1 LVKRKKHIMNK
12 KRDHIETRVVHA
24 GVKPEPITG
33 AVMTP
38 IFASS
43 TFAQKEPGKHSG
55 YEYGRSQNPTRDALE
70 TSLADLENGTNG
82 FVFSSGLA
90 AQSAILE
97 LLRPGDHIIA
107 FDDLY
112 GGTFRLLEEIKKKS
126 SAIEIS
132 YVDFNKVDLN
142 KVIKKNTKLIWIE
155 TPTNPLLKIT
165 DLKKISNIAKKH
177 KVLTVCDN
185 TFASPINQNPL
196 DLGIDIVNH
205 STTKYINGHSD
216 IIGGALVIKN
226 NKKLSDKLAFIQNS
240 IGAVPSPFDCFLVL
254 RAIKTL
260 ALRMKQHNSNG
271 IKIAKFLANHKK
283 ISKVLYPGLNT
294 HPQFK
299 IAKKQMSGF
308 GSVITFYHK
317 GNLKQ
322 IKKFMQKLK
331 IFVIAESLGGVESL
345 IESPALMTHAYVNT
359 KNNQLTPIP
368 INLIRI
374 SVGIEESNDLI
385 TDLKQALI

>member
-1 LVKRKKHIMNK
+1 MNK

-359 KNNQLTPIP
+359 KKNQLTPIP

-385 TDLKQALI
+385 ADLKQALI

>member
-1 LVKRKKHIMNK
+1 MSKKK
-12 KRDHIETRVVHA
+12 DHIDTRVVHA

-55 YEYGRSQNPTRDALE
+55 YEYGRTQNPTRDALE
-70 TSLADLENGTNG
+70 NSLADLENGSRA

-90 AQSAILE
+90 AQSAVLE

-112 GGTFRLLEEIKKKS
+112 GGTFRLLEEIKTKTS
-126 SAIEIS
+126 GLEIS
-132 YVDFNKVDLN
+132 YVDYNKIDLKN
-142 KVIKKNTKLIWIE
+142 VIRKNTKLIWIE

-165 DLKKISNIAKKH
+165 DLKKISEIAKKH
-177 KVLTVCDN
+177 KILTICDN
-185 TFASPINQNPL
+185 TFSSPINQKPL
-196 DLGIDIVNH
+196 DFGIDIVNH

-216 IIGGALVIKN
+216 VIGGALIIGKN
-226 NKKLSDKLAFIQNS
+226 KSLADKIAFIQNS
-240 IGAVPSPFDCFLVL
+240 VGAVPSPFDCFLVL

-260 ALRMKQHNSNG
+260 SLRMERHNMNG
-271 IKIAKFLANHKK
+271 MKVAKFLTNHKK
-283 ISKVLYPGLNT
+283 ISHVVYPGLT
-294 HPQFK
+294 SHPQNR

-308 GSVITFYHK
+308 GAVITFFHK
-317 GNLKQ
+317 GNLKE
-322 IKKFMQKLK
+322 IKKFMQKLE
-331 IFVIAESLGGVESL
+331 IFTIAESLGGVESL

-359 KNNQLTPIP
+359 KKGQLTPIAN
-368 INLIRI
+368 NLIRI
-374 SVGIEESNDLI
+374 SVGIEDFEDLI
-385 TDLKQALI
+385 KDLKQAL

>member
-1 LVKRKKHIMNK
+1 MSKKK
-12 KRDHIETRVVHA
+12 DHIDTRVVHA

-55 YEYGRSQNPTRDALE
+55 YEYGRTQNPTRDALE
-70 TSLADLENGTNG
+70 NSLADLENGSRA

-90 AQSAILE
+90 AQSAVLE

-112 GGTFRLLEEIKKKS
+112 GGTFRLLEEIKTKTS
-126 SAIEIS
+126 GLEIS
-132 YVDFNKVDLN
+132 YIDYNKIDLKN
-142 KVIKKNTKLIWIE
+142 VIKKNTKLIWIE

-165 DLKKISNIAKKH
+165 DLKKISKIAKKH
-177 KVLTVCDN
+177 KILTICDN
-185 TFASPINQNPL
+185 TFSSPINQKPL
-196 DLGIDIVNH
+196 DFGIDIVNH

-216 IIGGALVIKN
+216 VIGGALIIGKN
-226 NKKLSDKLAFIQNS
+226 KSLADKIAFIQNS
-240 IGAVPSPFDCFLVL
+240 VGAVPSPFDCFLVL

-260 ALRMKQHNSNG
+260 SLRMERHNMNG
-271 IKIAKFLANHKK
+271 MKVAQFLASHKK
-283 ISKVLYPGLNT
+283 ISHVVYPGLT
-294 HPQFK
+294 SHPQNR

-308 GSVITFYHK
+308 GAVITFFHK
-317 GNLKQ
+317 GSLKE
-322 IKKFMQKLK
+322 IKKFMQKLE
-331 IFVIAESLGGVESL
+331 IFTIAESLGGVESL

-359 KNNQLTPIP
+359 KKGQLTPIAN
-368 INLIRI
+368 NLIRI
-374 SVGIEESNDLI
+374 SVGIENFEDLI
-385 TDLKQALI
+385 KDLKKALS

>member
-1 LVKRKKHIMNK
+1 MSKKK
-12 KRDHIETRVVHA
+12 DHIDTRVVHA

-55 YEYGRSQNPTRDALE
+55 YEYGRTQNPTRDALE
-70 TSLADLENGTNG
+70 NSLADLENGSRA

-90 AQSAILE
+90 AQSAVLE

-112 GGTFRLLEEIKKKS
+112 GGTFRLLEEIKTKTS
-126 SAIEIS
+126 GLEIS
-132 YVDFNKVDLN
+132 YVDYNKIDLKN
-142 KVIKKNTKLIWIE
+142 VIKKNTKLIWIE

-165 DLKKISNIAKKH
+165 DLKKISKIAKKH
-177 KVLTVCDN
+177 KILTICDN
-185 TFASPINQNPL
+185 TFSSPINQKPL
-196 DLGIDIVNH
+196 DFGIDIVNH

-216 IIGGALVIKN
+216 VIGGALIIGKN
-226 NKKLSDKLAFIQNS
+226 KSLADKIAFIQNS
-240 IGAVPSPFDCFLVL
+240 VGAVPSPFDCFLVL

-260 ALRMKQHNSNG
+260 SLRMERHNMNG
-271 IKIAKFLANHKK
+271 MKVAQFLASHKK
-283 ISKVLYPGLNT
+283 ISHVVYPGLT
-294 HPQFK
+294 SHPQNR

-308 GSVITFYHK
+308 GAVITFFHK
-317 GNLKQ
+317 GNLKE
-322 IKKFMQKLK
+322 IKKFMQKLE
-331 IFVIAESLGGVESL
+331 IFTIAESLGGVESL

-359 KNNQLTPIP
+359 KKGQLTPIAN
-368 INLIRI
+368 NLIRI
-374 SVGIEESNDLI
+374 SVGIENFEDLI
-385 TDLKQALI
+385 KDLKQAL

>member
-1 LVKRKKHIMNK
+1 MNK

-385 TDLKQALI
+385 ADLKQALI

>member
-1 LVKRKKHIMNK
+1 MSKKK
-12 KRDHIETRVVHA
+12 DHIDTRVVHA

-55 YEYGRSQNPTRDALE
+55 YEYGRTQNPTRDALE
-70 TSLADLENGTNG
+70 NSLADLENGSKA

-90 AQSAILE
+90 AQSAVLE

-112 GGTFRLLEEIKKKS
+112 GGTFRLLEEIKTKTS
-126 SAIEIS
+126 GLSIS
-132 YVDFNKVDLN
+132 YVDYNKIDLKN
-142 KVIKKNTKLIWIE
+142 VIRKNTKLIWIE

-165 DLKKISNIAKKH
+165 DLKKISKIAKKH
-177 KVLTVCDN
+177 KILTICDN
-185 TFASPINQNPL
+185 TFSSPINQKPL
-196 DLGIDIVNH
+196 DFGIDIVNH

-216 IIGGALVIKN
+216 VIGGALIIGKN
-226 NKKLSDKLAFIQNS
+226 KSLADKIAFIQNS
-240 IGAVPSPFDCFLVL
+240 VGAVPSPFDCFLVL

-260 ALRMKQHNSNG
+260 SLRMERHNMNG
-271 IKIAKFLANHKK
+271 MKVAKFLASHKK
-283 ISKVLYPGLNT
+283 ISHVVYPGLAS
-294 HPQFK
+294 HPQNR

-308 GSVITFYHK
+308 GAVITFFHK
-317 GNLKQ
+317 GNLKE
-322 IKKFMQKLK
+322 IKKFMQKLE
-331 IFVIAESLGGVESL
+331 IFTIAESLGGVESL

-359 KNNQLTPIP
+359 KKGQLTPIAN
-368 INLIRI
+368 NLIRI
-374 SVGIEESNDLI
+374 SVGIENYEDLI
-385 TDLKQALI
+385 KDLKQALKI

>member
-1 LVKRKKHIMNK
+1 MSKKK
-12 KRDHIETRVVHA
+12 DHIDTRVVHA

-55 YEYGRSQNPTRDALE
+55 YEYGRTQNPTRDALE
-70 TSLADLENGTNG
+70 NSLADLENGSRA

-90 AQSAILE
+90 AQSAVLE

-112 GGTFRLLEEIKKKS
+112 GGTFRLLEEIKTKTS
-126 SAIEIS
+126 GLEIS
-132 YVDFNKVDLN
+132 YIDYNKIDLKN
-142 KVIKKNTKLIWIE
+142 VIKKNTKLIWIE

-165 DLKKISNIAKKH
+165 DLKKISKIAKKH
-177 KVLTVCDN
+177 KILTICDN
-185 TFASPINQNPL
+185 TFSSPINQKPL
-196 DLGIDIVNH
+196 DFGIDIVNH

-216 IIGGALVIKN
+216 VIGGALIIGKN
-226 NKKLSDKLAFIQNS
+226 KSLADKIAFIQNS
-240 IGAVPSPFDCFLVL
+240 VGAVPSPFDCFLVL

-260 ALRMKQHNSNG
+260 SLRMERHNING
-271 IKIAKFLANHKK
+271 MKIAKFLSTHKK
-283 ISKVLYPGLNT
+283 ISHVVYPGLT
-294 HPQFK
+294 SHPQNR

-308 GSVITFYHK
+308 GAVITFFHK
-317 GNLKQ
+317 GNLKE
-322 IKKFMQKLK
+322 IKKFMQKLE
-331 IFVIAESLGGVESL
+331 IFTIAESLGGVESL

-359 KNNQLTPIP
+359 KKGQLTPIAN
-368 INLIRI
+368 NLIRI
-374 SVGIEESNDLI
+374 SVGIENFEDLI
-385 TDLKQALI
+385 KDLKQAL

>member
-1 LVKRKKHIMNK
+1 MSKKK
-12 KRDHIETRVVHA
+12 DHIDTRVVHA

-55 YEYGRSQNPTRDALE
+55 YEYGRTQNPTRDALE
-70 TSLADLENGTNG
+70 NSLADLENGSKA

-90 AQSAILE
+90 AQSAVLE

-112 GGTFRLLEEIKKKS
+112 GGTFRLLEEIKTKTS
-126 SAIEIS
+126 GLSIS
-132 YVDFNKVDLN
+132 YVDYNKIDLKN
-142 KVIKKNTKLIWIE
+142 VIRKNTKLIWIE

-165 DLKKISNIAKKH
+165 DLKKISKIAKKH
-177 KVLTVCDN
+177 KILTICDN
-185 TFASPINQNPL
+185 TFSSPINQKPL
-196 DLGIDIVNH
+196 DFGIDIVNH

-216 IIGGALVIKN
+216 VIGGALIIGKN
-226 NKKLSDKLAFIQNS
+226 KSLADKIAFIQNS
-240 IGAVPSPFDCFLVL
+240 VGAVPSPFDCFLVL

-260 ALRMKQHNSNG
+260 SLRMERHNMNG
-271 IKIAKFLANHKK
+271 MKVAKFLANHKK
-283 ISKVLYPGLNT
+283 ISHVVYPGLT
-294 HPQFK
+294 SHPQNR

-308 GSVITFYHK
+308 GAVITFFHK
-317 GNLKQ
+317 GNLKE
-322 IKKFMQKLK
+322 IKKFMQKLE
-331 IFVIAESLGGVESL
+331 IFTIAESLGGVESL

-359 KNNQLTPIP
+359 KKGQLTPIAN
-368 INLIRI
+368 NLIRI
-374 SVGIEESNDLI
+374 SVGIENFEDLI
-385 TDLKQALI
+385 KDLKQAL

>member
-1 LVKRKKHIMNK
+1 MSKKK
-12 KRDHIETRVVHA
+12 DHIDTRVVHA

-55 YEYGRSQNPTRDALE
+55 YEYGRTQNPTRDALE
-70 TSLADLENGTNG
+70 NSLADLENGSKA

-90 AQSAILE
+90 AQSAVLE

-112 GGTFRLLEEIKKKS
+112 GGTFRLLEEIKTKTS
-126 SAIEIS
+126 GLEIS
-132 YVDFNKVDLN
+132 YVDYNKIDLKN
-142 KVIKKNTKLIWIE
+142 VIRKNTKLIWIE

-165 DLKKISNIAKKH
+165 DLKKISKIAKKH
-177 KVLTVCDN
+177 KILTICDN
-185 TFASPINQNPL
+185 TFSSPINQKPL
-196 DLGIDIVNH
+196 DFGIDIVNH

-216 IIGGALVIKN
+216 VIGGALIIGKN
-226 NKKLSDKLAFIQNS
+226 KSLADKIAFIQNS
-240 IGAVPSPFDCFLVL
+240 VGAVPSPFDCFLVL

-260 ALRMKQHNSNG
+260 SLRMERHNMNG
-271 IKIAKFLANHKK
+271 MKVAQFLASHKK
-283 ISKVLYPGLNT
+283 ISHVVYPGLT
-294 HPQFK
+294 SHPQNR

-308 GSVITFYHK
+308 GAVITFFHK
-317 GNLKQ
+317 GNLKE
-322 IKKFMQKLK
+322 IKKFMQKLE
-331 IFVIAESLGGVESL
+331 IFTIAESLGGVESL

-359 KNNQLTPIP
+359 KKGQLTPIAN
-368 INLIRI
+368 NLIRI
-374 SVGIEESNDLI
+374 SVGIENFEDLI
-385 TDLKQALI
+385 KDLKQALS

>member
-1 LVKRKKHIMNK
+1 MSKKK
-12 KRDHIETRVVHA
+12 DHIDTRVVHA

-55 YEYGRSQNPTRDALE
+55 YEYGRTQNPTRDALE
-70 TSLADLENGTNG
+70 NSLADLENGSKA

-90 AQSAILE
+90 AQSAVLE

-112 GGTFRLLEEIKKKS
+112 GGTFRLLEEIKTKTS
-126 SAIEIS
+126 GLSIS
-132 YVDFNKVDLN
+132 YVDYNKIDLKN
-142 KVIKKNTKLIWIE
+142 VIRKNTKLIWIE

-165 DLKKISNIAKKH
+165 DLKKISKIAKKH
-177 KVLTVCDN
+177 KILTICDN
-185 TFASPINQNPL
+185 TFSSPINQKPL
-196 DLGIDIVNH
+196 DFGIDIVNH

-216 IIGGALVIKN
+216 VIGGALIIGKN
-226 NKKLSDKLAFIQNS
+226 KSLADKIAFIQNS
-240 IGAVPSPFDCFLVL
+240 VGAVPSPFDCFLVL

-260 ALRMKQHNSNG
+260 SLRMERHNMNG
-271 IKIAKFLANHKK
+271 MKVAQFLASHKK
-283 ISKVLYPGLNT
+283 ISQVVYPGLT
-294 HPQFK
+294 SHPQNR

-308 GSVITFYHK
+308 GAVITFFHK
-317 GNLKQ
+317 GNLKE
-322 IKKFMQKLK
+322 IKKFMQKLE
-331 IFVIAESLGGVESL
+331 IFTIAESLGGVESL

-359 KNNQLTPIP
+359 KKGQLTPIAN
-368 INLIRI
+368 NLIRI
-374 SVGIEESNDLI
+374 SVGIENFEDLI
-385 TDLKQALI
+385 KDLKQALS

>member
-1 LVKRKKHIMNK
+1 MSKKK
-12 KRDHIETRVVHA
+12 DHIDTRVVHA

-55 YEYGRSQNPTRDALE
+55 YEYGRTQNPTRDALE
-70 TSLADLENGTNG
+70 NSLADLENGSRA

-90 AQSAILE
+90 AQSAVLE

-112 GGTFRLLEEIKKKS
+112 GGTFRLLEEIKTKTS
-126 SAIEIS
+126 GLEIS
-132 YVDFNKVDLN
+132 YVDYNKIDLKN
-142 KVIKKNTKLIWIE
+142 VIRKNTKLIWIE

-165 DLKKISNIAKKH
+165 DLKKISEIAKKH
-177 KVLTVCDN
+177 KILTICDN
-185 TFASPINQNPL
+185 TFSSPINQKPL
-196 DLGIDIVNH
+196 DFGIDIVNH

-216 IIGGALVIKN
+216 VIGGALIIGKN
-226 NKKLSDKLAFIQNS
+226 KSLADKIAFIQNS
-240 IGAVPSPFDCFLVL
+240 VGAVPSPFDCFLVL

-260 ALRMKQHNSNG
+260 SLRMERHNMNG
-271 IKIAKFLANHKK
+271 MKVAKFLANHKK
-283 ISKVLYPGLNT
+283 ISHVVYPGLT
-294 HPQFK
+294 SHPQNR

-308 GSVITFYHK
+308 GAVITFFHK
-317 GNLKQ
+317 GNLKE
-322 IKKFMQKLK
+322 IKKFMQKLE
-331 IFVIAESLGGVESL
+331 IFTIAESLGGVESL

-359 KNNQLTPIP
+359 KKGQLTPIAD
-368 INLIRI
+368 NLIRL
-374 SVGIEESNDLI
+374 SVGIENFEDLI
-385 TDLKQALI
+385 EDLKQAL

>member
-1 LVKRKKHIMNK
+1 MKNK
-12 KRDHIETRVVHA
+12 KNHIDTRVVHA

-70 TSLADLENGTNG
+70 DSLANLENGSNA

-90 AQSAILE
+90 AQSAVLE
-97 LLRPGDHIIA
+97 MLKPGDHIIA

-112 GGTFRLLEEIKKKS
+112 GGTFRLLEEIKSKS
-126 SAIEIS
+126 SNLEIS
-132 YVDFNKVDLN
+132 YVDYNKVDLN
-142 KVIKKNTKLIWIE
+142 KIIKNNTKLIWIE

-165 DLKKISNIAKKH
+165 DLKKIASIAKKH
-177 KVLTVCDN
+177 KVLTICDN
-185 TFASPINQNPL
+185 TFASPINQKPL

-216 IIGGALVIKN
+216 IIGGALIIGK
-226 NKKLSDKLAFIQNS
+226 NKKLADKISFIQNS
-240 IGAVPSPFDCFLVL
+240 VGAIPSPFDCFLIL

-260 ALRMKQHNSNG
+260 SLRMKQHNYNG
-271 IKIAKFLANHKK
+271 LKVAKYLEKHKK
-283 ISKVLYPGLNT
+283 IIKVVYPGLTT
-294 HPQFK
+294 HSQHK
-299 IAKKQMSGF
+299 IAKKQMDGY
-308 GSVITFYHK
+308 GAVVTFFHK
-317 GNLKQ
+317 GNLKE
-322 IKKFMQKLK
+322 IKRFMQNLK
-331 IFVIAESLGGVESL
+331 IFTIAESLGGVESL

-359 KNNQLTPIP
+359 KVGQLTPIP
-368 INLIRI
+368 ENLVRI
-374 SVGIEESNDLI
+374 SVGIEHVDDLI
-385 TDLKQALI
+385 EDLKQAL

>member
-1 LVKRKKHIMNK
+1 MKNK
-12 KRDHIETRVVHA
+12 KNHIDTRVVHA

-70 TSLADLENGTNG
+70 DSLANLENGSNA

-90 AQSAILE
+90 AQSAVLE
-97 LLRPGDHIIA
+97 MLKPGDHIIA

-112 GGTFRLLEEIKKKS
+112 GGTFRLLEEIKSKS
-126 SAIEIS
+126 SNLEIS
-132 YVDFNKVDLN
+132 YVDYNKVDLN
-142 KVIKKNTKLIWIE
+142 KIIRNNTKLIWIE

-165 DLKKISNIAKKH
+165 DLKKIASIAKKH
-177 KVLTVCDN
+177 KVLTICDN
-185 TFASPINQNPL
+185 TFASPINQKPL

-216 IIGGALVIKN
+216 IIGGALIIGK
-226 NKKLSDKLAFIQNS
+226 NKKLADKISFIQNS
-240 IGAVPSPFDCFLVL
+240 VGAIPSPFDCFLIL

-260 ALRMKQHNSNG
+260 SLRMKQHNYNG
-271 IKIAKFLANHKK
+271 LKVAKYLEKHKK
-283 ISKVLYPGLNT
+283 IIKVVYPGLTT
-294 HPQFK
+294 HSQHK
-299 IAKKQMSGF
+299 IAKKQMDGY
-308 GSVITFYHK
+308 GAVVTFFHK
-317 GNLKQ
+317 GNLKE
-322 IKKFMQKLK
+322 IKRFMQNLK
-331 IFVIAESLGGVESL
+331 IFTIAESLGGVESL

-359 KNNQLTPIP
+359 KAGQLTPIP
-368 INLIRI
+368 ENLIRI
-374 SVGIEESNDLI
+374 SVGIEHVDDLI
-385 TDLKQALI
+385 EDLKQAL

>member
-1 LVKRKKHIMNK
+1 MSKKK
-12 KRDHIETRVVHA
+12 DHIDTRVVHA

-55 YEYGRSQNPTRDALE
+55 YEYGRTQNPTRDALE
-70 TSLADLENGTNG
+70 NSLADLENGSRA

-90 AQSAILE
+90 AQSAVLE

-112 GGTFRLLEEIKKKS
+112 GGTFRLLEEIKTKTS
-126 SAIEIS
+126 GLEIS
-132 YVDFNKVDLN
+132 YVDYNKIDLKN
-142 KVIKKNTKLIWIE
+142 VIKKNTKLIWIE

-165 DLKKISNIAKKH
+165 DLKKISEIAKKH
-177 KVLTVCDN
+177 KILTICDN
-185 TFASPINQNPL
+185 TFSSPINQKPL
-196 DLGIDIVNH
+196 DFGIDIVNH

-216 IIGGALVIKN
+216 VIGGALIIGKN
-226 NKKLSDKLAFIQNS
+226 KPLADKIAFIQNS
-240 IGAVPSPFDCFLVL
+240 VGAVPSPFDCFLVL

-260 ALRMKQHNSNG
+260 SLRMERHNMNG
-271 IKIAKFLANHKK
+271 MKIAKFLANHKK
-283 ISKVLYPGLNT
+283 ISHVVYPGLT
-294 HPQFK
+294 SHPQNR

-308 GSVITFYHK
+308 GAVITFFHK
-317 GNLKQ
+317 GNLKE
-322 IKKFMQKLK
+322 IKKFMQKLE
-331 IFVIAESLGGVESL
+331 IFTIAESLGGVESL

-359 KNNQLTPIP
+359 KKGQLTPIAN
-368 INLIRI
+368 NLIRI
-374 SVGIEESNDLI
+374 SVGIENYEDLI
-385 TDLKQALI
+385 KDLKQAL

>member
-1 LVKRKKHIMNK
+1 MSKKK
-12 KRDHIETRVVHA
+12 DHIDTRVVHA

-55 YEYGRSQNPTRDALE
+55 YEYGRTQNPTRDALE
-70 TSLADLENGTNG
+70 NSLADLENGSRA

-90 AQSAILE
+90 AQSAVLE

-112 GGTFRLLEEIKKKS
+112 GGTFRLLEEIKTKTS
-126 SAIEIS
+126 GLEIS
-132 YVDFNKVDLN
+132 YVDYNKIDLKN
-142 KVIKKNTKLIWIE
+142 VIKKNTKLIWIE

-165 DLKKISNIAKKH
+165 DLKKISEIAKKH
-177 KVLTVCDN
+177 KILTICDN
-185 TFASPINQNPL
+185 TFSSPINQKPL
-196 DLGIDIVNH
+196 DFGIDIVNH

-216 IIGGALVIKN
+216 VIGGALIIGKN
-226 NKKLSDKLAFIQNS
+226 KSLADKIAFIQNS
-240 IGAVPSPFDCFLVL
+240 VGAVPSPFDCFLVL

-260 ALRMKQHNSNG
+260 SLRMERHNMNG
-271 IKIAKFLANHKK
+271 MKVAKFLANHKK
-283 ISKVLYPGLNT
+283 ISHVVYPGLT
-294 HPQFK
+294 SHPQNR

-308 GSVITFYHK
+308 GAVITFFHK
-317 GNLKQ
+317 GNLKE
-322 IKKFMQKLK
+322 IKKFMQKLE
-331 IFVIAESLGGVESL
+331 IFTIAESLGGVESL

-359 KNNQLTPIP
+359 KKGQLTPIAN
-368 INLIRI
+368 NLIRI
-374 SVGIEESNDLI
+374 SVGIENFEDLI
-385 TDLKQALI
+385 KDLKQALWQ

>member
-1 LVKRKKHIMNK
+1 MSKKK
-12 KRDHIETRVVHA
+12 DHIDTRVVHA

-55 YEYGRSQNPTRDALE
+55 YEYGRTQNPTRDALE
-70 TSLADLENGTNG
+70 NSLADLENGSRA

-90 AQSAILE
+90 AQSAVLE

-112 GGTFRLLEEIKKKS
+112 GGTFRLLEEIKTKTS
-126 SAIEIS
+126 GLEIS
-132 YVDFNKVDLN
+132 YVDYNKIDLKN
-142 KVIKKNTKLIWIE
+142 VIRKNTKLIWIE

-165 DLKKISNIAKKH
+165 DLKKISKIANKH
-177 KVLTVCDN
+177 KILTICDN
-185 TFASPINQNPL
+185 TFSSPINQKPL
-196 DLGIDIVNH
+196 DFGIDIVNH

-216 IIGGALVIKN
+216 VIGGALIIGKN
-226 NKKLSDKLAFIQNS
+226 KSLADKIAFIQNS
-240 IGAVPSPFDCFLVL
+240 VGAVPSPFDCFLVL

-260 ALRMKQHNSNG
+260 SLRMERHNMNG
-271 IKIAKFLANHKK
+271 MKVAKFLANHKK
-283 ISKVLYPGLNT
+283 ISHVVYPGLT
-294 HPQFK
+294 SHPQNR

-308 GSVITFYHK
+308 GAVITFFHK
-317 GNLKQ
+317 GNLKE
-322 IKKFMQKLK
+322 IKKFMQKLE
-331 IFVIAESLGGVESL
+331 IFTIAESLGGVESL

-359 KNNQLTPIP
+359 KKGQLTPIAN
-368 INLIRI
+368 NLIRI
-374 SVGIEESNDLI
+374 SVGIENFEDLI
-385 TDLKQALI
+385 KDLKQALWQ

>member
-1 LVKRKKHIMNK
+1 MSKKK
-12 KRDHIETRVVHA
+12 DHIDTRVVHA

-55 YEYGRSQNPTRDALE
+55 YEYGRTQNPTRDALE
-70 TSLADLENGTNG
+70 NSLADLENGSRA

-90 AQSAILE
+90 AQSAVLE

-112 GGTFRLLEEIKKKS
+112 GGTFRLLEEIKTKTS
-126 SAIEIS
+126 GLEIS
-132 YVDFNKVDLN
+132 YVDYNKIDLKN
-142 KVIKKNTKLIWIE
+142 VIRKNTKLIWIE

-165 DLKKISNIAKKH
+165 DLKKISEIAKKH
-177 KVLTVCDN
+177 KILTICDN
-185 TFASPINQNPL
+185 TFSSPINQKPL
-196 DLGIDIVNH
+196 DFGIDIVNH

-216 IIGGALVIKN
+216 VIGGALIIGKN
-226 NKKLSDKLAFIQNS
+226 KSLADKIAFIQNS
-240 IGAVPSPFDCFLVL
+240 VGAIPSPFDCFLVL

-260 ALRMKQHNSNG
+260 SLRMERHNMNG
-271 IKIAKFLANHKK
+271 MKIAKFLSNHKK
-283 ISKVLYPGLNT
+283 ISHVVYPGLT
-294 HPQFK
+294 SHPQNR

-308 GSVITFYHK
+308 GAVITFFHK
-317 GNLKQ
+317 GNLKE
-322 IKKFMQKLK
+322 IKKFMQKLE
-331 IFVIAESLGGVESL
+331 IFTIAESLGGVESL

-359 KNNQLTPIP
+359 KKGQLTPIAN
-368 INLIRI
+368 NLIRI
-374 SVGIEESNDLI
+374 SVGIENFEDLI
-385 TDLKQALI
+385 KDLKQAL

>member
-1 LVKRKKHIMNK
+1 MSKKK
-12 KRDHIETRVVHA
+12 DHIDTRVVHA

-55 YEYGRSQNPTRDALE
+55 YEYGRTQNPTRDALE
-70 TSLADLENGTNG
+70 NSLADLENGSKA

-90 AQSAILE
+90 AQSAVLE

-112 GGTFRLLEEIKKKS
+112 GGTFRLLEEIKTKTS
-126 SAIEIS
+126 GLSIS
-132 YVDFNKVDLN
+132 YVDYNKIDLKN
-142 KVIKKNTKLIWIE
+142 VIRKNTKLIWIE

-165 DLKKISNIAKKH
+165 DLKKISKIAKKH
-177 KVLTVCDN
+177 KILTICDN
-185 TFASPINQNPL
+185 TFSSPINQKPL
-196 DLGIDIVNH
+196 DFGIDIVNH

-216 IIGGALVIKN
+216 VIGGALIIGKN
-226 NKKLSDKLAFIQNS
+226 KSLADKIAFIQNS
-240 IGAVPSPFDCFLVL
+240 VGAVPSPFDCFLVL

-260 ALRMKQHNSNG
+260 SLRMERHNMNG
-271 IKIAKFLANHKK
+271 MKVAQFLASHKK
-283 ISKVLYPGLNT
+283 ISHVVYPGLT
-294 HPQFK
+294 SHPQNR

-308 GSVITFYHK
+308 GAVITFFHK
-317 GNLKQ
+317 GNLKE
-322 IKKFMQKLK
+322 IKKFMQKLE
-331 IFVIAESLGGVESL
+331 IFTIAESLGGVESL

-359 KNNQLTPIP
+359 KKGQLTPIAN
-368 INLIRI
+368 NLIRI
-374 SVGIEESNDLI
+374 SVGIENFEDLI
-385 TDLKQALI
+385 KDLKKALS

>member
-1 LVKRKKHIMNK
+1 MSKKK
-12 KRDHIETRVVHA
+12 DHIDTRVVHA

-55 YEYGRSQNPTRDALE
+55 YEYGRTQNPTRDALE
-70 TSLADLENGTNG
+70 NSLADLENGSRA

-90 AQSAILE
+90 AQSAVLE

-112 GGTFRLLEEIKKKS
+112 GGTFRLLEEIKTKTS
-126 SAIEIS
+126 GLEIS
-132 YVDFNKVDLN
+132 YVDYNKIDLKN
-142 KVIKKNTKLIWIE
+142 VIRKNTKLIWIE

-165 DLKKISNIAKKH
+165 DLKKISKIAKKH
-177 KVLTVCDN
+177 KILTICDN
-185 TFASPINQNPL
+185 TFSSPINQKPL
-196 DLGIDIVNH
+196 DFGIDIVNH

-216 IIGGALVIKN
+216 VIGGALIIGKN
-226 NKKLSDKLAFIQNS
+226 KSLADKIAFIQNS
-240 IGAVPSPFDCFLVL
+240 VGAVPSPFDCFLVL

-260 ALRMKQHNSNG
+260 SLRMERHNMNG
-271 IKIAKFLANHKK
+271 MKVAKFLANHKK
-283 ISKVLYPGLNT
+283 ISHVVYPGLT
-294 HPQFK
+294 SHPQNR

-308 GSVITFYHK
+308 GAVITFFHK
-317 GNLKQ
+317 GNLKE
-322 IKKFMQKLK
+322 IKKFMQKLE
-331 IFVIAESLGGVESL
+331 IFTIAESLGGVESL

-359 KNNQLTPIP
+359 KKGQLTPIAN
-368 INLIRI
+368 NLIRI
-374 SVGIEESNDLI
+374 SVGIENFEDLI
-385 TDLKQALI
+385 KDLKQAL

>member
-1 LVKRKKHIMNK
+1 MSKKK
-12 KRDHIETRVVHA
+12 DHIDTRVVHA

-55 YEYGRSQNPTRDALE
+55 YEYGRTQNPTRDALE
-70 TSLADLENGTNG
+70 NSLADLENGSRA

-90 AQSAILE
+90 AQSAVLE

-112 GGTFRLLEEIKKKS
+112 GGTFRLLEEIKTKTS
-126 SAIEIS
+126 GLEIS
-132 YVDFNKVDLN
+132 YVDYNKIDLKN
-142 KVIKKNTKLIWIE
+142 VIRKNTKLIWIE

-165 DLKKISNIAKKH
+165 DLKKISEIAKKH
-177 KVLTVCDN
+177 KILTICDN
-185 TFASPINQNPL
+185 TFSSPINQKPL
-196 DLGIDIVNH
+196 DFGIDIVNH

-216 IIGGALVIKN
+216 VIGGALIIGKN
-226 NKKLSDKLAFIQNS
+226 KSLADKIAFIQNS
-240 IGAVPSPFDCFLVL
+240 VGAVPSPFDCFLVL

-260 ALRMKQHNSNG
+260 SLRMERHNMNG
-271 IKIAKFLANHKK
+271 MKVAQFLASHKK
-283 ISKVLYPGLNT
+283 ISHVVYPGLT
-294 HPQFK
+294 SHPQNR

-308 GSVITFYHK
+308 GAVITFFHK
-317 GNLKQ
+317 GNLKE
-322 IKKFMQKLK
+322 IKKFMQKLE
-331 IFVIAESLGGVESL
+331 IFTIAESLGGVESL

-359 KNNQLTPIP
+359 KKGQLTPIAN
-368 INLIRI
+368 NLIRI
-374 SVGIEESNDLI
+374 SVGIENFEDLI
-385 TDLKQALI
+385 KDLKQAL

>member
-1 LVKRKKHIMNK
+1 MKNK
-12 KRDHIETRVVHA
+12 KNHIDTRVVHA

-70 TSLADLENGTNG
+70 DSLANLENGLKA

-90 AQSAILE
+90 AQSAVLE
-97 LLRPGDHIIA
+97 MLKPGDHIIA

-112 GGTFRLLEEIKKKS
+112 GGTFRLLEEIKSKS
-126 SAIEIS
+126 SNLEIS
-132 YVDFNKVDLN
+132 YVDYNKVDLN
-142 KVIKKNTKLIWIE
+142 KIIKNNTKLILIE

-165 DLKKISNIAKKH
+165 DLKKIASIAKKH
-177 KVLTVCDN
+177 KVLTICDN
-185 TFASPINQNPL
+185 TFASPINQKPL

-216 IIGGALVIKN
+216 IIGGALIIGK
-226 NKKLSDKLAFIQNS
+226 NKKLANKIAFIQNS
-240 IGAVPSPFDCFLVL
+240 VGAIPSPFDCFLIL

-260 ALRMKQHNSNG
+260 SLRMKQHNYNG
-271 IKIAKFLANHKK
+271 LKVAKYLEKHKK
-283 ISKVLYPGLNT
+283 IIKVVYPGLTT
-294 HPQFK
+294 HSQHK
-299 IAKKQMSGF
+299 IAKKQMDGY
-308 GSVITFYHK
+308 GAVVTFFHK
-317 GNLKQ
+317 GNLKE
-322 IKKFMQKLK
+322 IKRFMQNLK
-331 IFVIAESLGGVESL
+331 IFTIAESLGGVESL

-359 KNNQLTPIP
+359 KVGQLTPIP
-368 INLIRI
+368 ENLIRI
-374 SVGIEESNDLI
+374 SVGI
-385 TDLKQALI
+385 

>member
-1 LVKRKKHIMNK
+1 MSKKK
-12 KRDHIETRVVHA
+12 DHIDTRVVHA

-55 YEYGRSQNPTRDALE
+55 YEYGRTQNPTRDALE
-70 TSLADLENGTNG
+70 NSLADLENGSKA

-90 AQSAILE
+90 AQSAVLE

-112 GGTFRLLEEIKKKS
+112 GGTFRLLEEIKTKTS
-126 SAIEIS
+126 GLSIS
-132 YVDFNKVDLN
+132 YVDYNKIDLKN
-142 KVIKKNTKLIWIE
+142 VIRKNTKLIWIE

-165 DLKKISNIAKKH
+165 DLKKISEIAKKY
-177 KVLTVCDN
+177 KILTICDN
-185 TFASPINQNPL
+185 TFSSPINQKPL
-196 DLGIDIVNH
+196 DFGIDIVNH

-216 IIGGALVIKN
+216 VIGGALIIGKN
-226 NKKLSDKLAFIQNS
+226 KSLADKIAFIQNS
-240 IGAVPSPFDCFLVL
+240 VGAVPSPFDCFLVL

-260 ALRMKQHNSNG
+260 SLRMERHNMNG
-271 IKIAKFLANHKK
+271 MKVAQFLASHKK
-283 ISKVLYPGLNT
+283 ISHVVYPGLT
-294 HPQFK
+294 SHPQNR

-308 GSVITFYHK
+308 GAVITFFHK
-317 GNLKQ
+317 GNLKE
-322 IKKFMQKLK
+322 IKKFMQKLE
-331 IFVIAESLGGVESL
+331 IFTIAESLGGVESL

-359 KNNQLTPIP
+359 KKGQLTPIAN
-368 INLIRI
+368 NLIRI
-374 SVGIEESNDLI
+374 SVGIENFEDLI
-385 TDLKQALI
+385 KDLKQALS

>member
-1 LVKRKKHIMNK
+1 MSKKK
-12 KRDHIETRVVHA
+12 DHIDTRVVHA

-55 YEYGRSQNPTRDALE
+55 YEYGRTQNPTRDALE
-70 TSLADLENGTNG
+70 NSLADLENGSRA

-90 AQSAILE
+90 AQSAVLE

-112 GGTFRLLEEIKKKS
+112 GGTFRLLEEIKTKTS
-126 SAIEIS
+126 GLSIS
-132 YVDFNKVDLN
+132 YVDYNKIDLKN
-142 KVIKKNTKLIWIE
+142 VIRKNTKLIWIE

-165 DLKKISNIAKKH
+165 DLKKISKIAKKH
-177 KVLTVCDN
+177 KILTICDN
-185 TFASPINQNPL
+185 TFSSPINQKPL
-196 DLGIDIVNH
+196 DFGIDIVNH

-216 IIGGALVIKN
+216 VIGGALIIGKN
-226 NKKLSDKLAFIQNS
+226 KSLADKIAFIQNS
-240 IGAVPSPFDCFLVL
+240 VGAVPSPFDCFLVL

-260 ALRMKQHNSNG
+260 SLRMERHNMNG
-271 IKIAKFLANHKK
+271 MKVAKFLANHKK
-283 ISKVLYPGLNT
+283 ISHVVYPGLT
-294 HPQFK
+294 SHPQNR

-308 GSVITFYHK
+308 GAVITFFHK
-317 GNLKQ
+317 GNLKE
-322 IKKFMQKLK
+322 IKKFMQKLE
-331 IFVIAESLGGVESL
+331 IFTIAESLGGVESL

-359 KNNQLTPIP
+359 KKGQLTPIAN
-368 INLIRI
+368 NLIRI
-374 SVGIEESNDLI
+374 SVGIENFEDLI
-385 TDLKQALI
+385 KDLKQAL

>member
-1 LVKRKKHIMNK
+1 MSKKK
-12 KRDHIETRVVHA
+12 DHIDTRVVHA

-55 YEYGRSQNPTRDALE
+55 YEYGRTQNPTRDALE
-70 TSLADLENGTNG
+70 NSLADLENGSRA

-90 AQSAILE
+90 AQSAVLE

-112 GGTFRLLEEIKKKS
+112 GGTFRLLEEIKTKTS
-126 SAIEIS
+126 GLEIS
-132 YVDFNKVDLN
+132 YVDYNKIDLKN
-142 KVIKKNTKLIWIE
+142 VIRKNTKLIWIE

-165 DLKKISNIAKKH
+165 DLKKISKIAKKH
-177 KVLTVCDN
+177 KILTICDN
-185 TFASPINQNPL
+185 TFSSPINQKPL
-196 DLGIDIVNH
+196 DFGIDIVNH

-216 IIGGALVIKN
+216 VIGGALIIGKN
-226 NKKLSDKLAFIQNS
+226 KSLADKIAFIQNS
-240 IGAVPSPFDCFLVL
+240 VGAVPSPFDCFLVL

-260 ALRMKQHNSNG
+260 SLRMERHNING
-271 IKIAKFLANHKK
+271 MKIAKFLSNHKK
-283 ISKVLYPGLNT
+283 ISHVVYPGLT
-294 HPQFK
+294 SHPQNR

-308 GSVITFYHK
+308 GAVITFFHK
-317 GNLKQ
+317 GNLKE
-322 IKKFMQKLK
+322 IKKFMQKLE
-331 IFVIAESLGGVESL
+331 IFTIAESLGGVESL

-359 KNNQLTPIP
+359 KKGQLTPIAN
-368 INLIRI
+368 NLIRI
-374 SVGIEESNDLI
+374 SVGIENFEDLI
-385 TDLKQALI
+385 KDLKQAL

>member
-1 LVKRKKHIMNK
+1 MSKKK
-12 KRDHIETRVVHA
+12 DHIDTRVVHA

-55 YEYGRSQNPTRDALE
+55 YEYGRTQNPTRDALE
-70 TSLADLENGTNG
+70 NSLADLENGSKA

-90 AQSAILE
+90 AQSAVLE

-112 GGTFRLLEEIKKKS
+112 GGTFRLLEEIKTKTS
-126 SAIEIS
+126 GLEIS
-132 YVDFNKVDLN
+132 YVDYNKIDLKN
-142 KVIKKNTKLIWIE
+142 VIRKNTKLIWIE

-165 DLKKISNIAKKH
+165 DLKKISKIAKKH
-177 KVLTVCDN
+177 KILTICDN
-185 TFASPINQNPL
+185 TFSSPINQKPL
-196 DLGIDIVNH
+196 DFGIDIVNH

-216 IIGGALVIKN
+216 VIGGALIIGKN
-226 NKKLSDKLAFIQNS
+226 KSLADKIAFIQNS
-240 IGAVPSPFDCFLVL
+240 VGAVPSPFDCFLVL

-260 ALRMKQHNSNG
+260 SLRMERHNMNG
-271 IKIAKFLANHKK
+271 MKVAKFLANHKK
-283 ISKVLYPGLNT
+283 ISHVVYPGLT
-294 HPQFK
+294 SHPQNR

-308 GSVITFYHK
+308 GAVITFFHK
-317 GNLKQ
+317 GNLKE
-322 IKKFMQKLK
+322 IKKFMQKLE
-331 IFVIAESLGGVESL
+331 IFTIAESLGGVESL

-359 KNNQLTPIP
+359 KKGQLTPIAN
-368 INLIRI
+368 NLIRI
-374 SVGIEESNDLI
+374 SVGIENFEDLI
-385 TDLKQALI
+385 KDLKQALS

>member
-1 LVKRKKHIMNK
+1 MSKKK
-12 KRDHIETRVVHA
+12 DHIDTRVVHA

-55 YEYGRSQNPTRDALE
+55 YEYGRTQNPTRDALE
-70 TSLADLENGTNG
+70 NSLADLENGSRA

-90 AQSAILE
+90 AQSAVLE

-112 GGTFRLLEEIKKKS
+112 GGTFRLLEEIKTKTS
-126 SAIEIS
+126 GLEIS
-132 YVDFNKVDLN
+132 YIDYNKIDLKN
-142 KVIKKNTKLIWIE
+142 VIKKNTKLIWIE

-165 DLKKISNIAKKH
+165 DLKKISKIAKKH
-177 KVLTVCDN
+177 KILTICDN
-185 TFASPINQNPL
+185 TFSSPINQKPL
-196 DLGIDIVNH
+196 DFGIDIVNH

-216 IIGGALVIKN
+216 VIGGALIIGKN
-226 NKKLSDKLAFIQNS
+226 KSLADKIAFIQNS
-240 IGAVPSPFDCFLVL
+240 VGAVPSPFDCFLVL

-260 ALRMKQHNSNG
+260 SLRMERHNMNG
-271 IKIAKFLANHKK
+271 MKVAKFLANHKK
-283 ISKVLYPGLNT
+283 ISHVVYPGLT
-294 HPQFK
+294 SHPQNR

-308 GSVITFYHK
+308 GAVITFFHK
-317 GNLKQ
+317 GNLKE
-322 IKKFMQKLK
+322 IKKFMQKLE
-331 IFVIAESLGGVESL
+331 IFTIAESLGGVESL

-359 KNNQLTPIP
+359 KKGQLTPIAN
-368 INLIRI
+368 NLIRI
-374 SVGIEESNDLI
+374 SVGIENFEDLI
-385 TDLKQALI
+385 KDLKQALS